1 MKDVMNKA
9 IDHPLATWFVVG
21 VLVDG
26 AVRIIKAV
34 KS

>member
-1 MKDVMNKA
+1 MDKIMTKA

-26 AVRIIKAV
+26 AVRIIRAV
-34 KS
+34 KE